1 MISVAYLAQGRA
13 KIFLVIILAW
23 VAGVNV
29 LDGYFY
35 VAVAEDIL
43 VDSSTADPNGD
54 ILHDILSGGR
64 P

>member
-23 VAGVNV
+23 VAGVIA
-29 LDGYFY
+29 LDGYSY
-35 VAVAEDIL
+35 VAMAEDIL
-43 VDSSTADPNGD
+43 VDSNSADPNGD
-54 ILHDILSGGR
+54 ILHDILSGGS